1 MLDTRKQSMAA
12 LSLLFVTAIWGST
25 FIFVKWTIAELDLY
39 YFLFLRFF
47 IASAFMSLVFYRRLK
62 MMSFATLKA
71 GAILGLFLTGT
82 YVAQTEGLQYTTASN
97 SALITG
103 LYMVVV
109 PFCSILYLKKKPSLL
124 SIVGVTLAI
133 PGLFF
138 LTQYSL
144 TGINIGDIIT
154 MIVPF
159 TCAWHITLTG
169 KYAKDHPV
177 VPLVVVQFIF
187 AMIVCGA
194 MTLFRGSATTSI
206 PSVGWLTLGVTAIFA
221 TCLAFAVQTAAQ
233 RVIDPTRTGIIFA
246 MEAVFGALFGWWL
259 GGEVLTMLAFVGA
272 CLMVMGMIVSEIHPL
287 TKHLIDK
294 IVG

>member
-1 MLDTRKQSMAA
+1 MRDTARQSLAA
-12 LSLLFVTAIWGST
+12 FALLFVTAIWGST

-47 IASAFMSLVFYRRLK
+47 IASAFMILIFHRRIR

-82 YVAQTEGLQYTTASN
+82 YIAQTEGLQYTTASN

-109 PFCSILYLKKKPSLL
+109 PFCSIWYLKEKPKLL
-124 SIVGVTLAI
+124 STIGVTLAI
-133 PGLFF
+133 PGLFL
-138 LTQYSL
+138 LTQYSPM
-144 TGINIGDIIT
+144 GINLGDAIT

-169 KYAKDHPV
+169 KFAKHHPI

-187 AMIVCGA
+187 AMIVCGV
-194 MTLFRGSATTSI
+194 MTLVRGSATANI
-206 PSVGWLTLGVTAIFA
+206 PSIGWLTLGITAIFA

-272 CLMVMGMIVSEIHPL
+272 CLMVGGMVISEIHPL

-294 IVG
+294 VVG